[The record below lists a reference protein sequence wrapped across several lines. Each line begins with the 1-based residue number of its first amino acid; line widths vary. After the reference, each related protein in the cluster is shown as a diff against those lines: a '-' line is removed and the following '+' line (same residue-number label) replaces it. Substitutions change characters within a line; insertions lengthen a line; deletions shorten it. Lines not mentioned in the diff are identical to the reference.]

1 MSSSP
6 QELLGSFVIMIIF
19 IFVGMV
25 LLLSVSAPTDAVFES
40 LNASGLT
47 GTAGDY
53 DSRDDV
59 SFLRD
64 QIPMVSYGMFFIG
77 VLQFIFICVR
87 RQEYDQ
93 YNYAR

>member
-6 QELLGSFVIMIIF
+6 QELAGSFVIMVVFIF
-19 IFVGMV
+19 IGMV
-25 LLLSVSAPTDAVFES
+25 LLLSVSAPTDAIFES
-40 LNASGLT
+40 MNASGLT
-47 GTAGDY
+47 GAAGDY
-53 DSRDDV
+53 DSKDDI

-64 QIPMVSYGMFFIG
+64 QIPMISYAMFIIG

-93 YNYAR
+93 YDYAR